1 MKIEIKINVFESGR
15 FQILLDDLM
24 IRLGRD
30 SVTVSSYY
38 TIEAVHRKTF
48 VANELRKFLKPFNQL
63 VKAKKHMKRI
73 LEKYNESYF

>member
-24 IRLGRD
+24 IRMGRD

-38 TIEAVHRKTF
+38 TIETIYRKTF
-48 VANELRKFLKPFNQL
+48 VANELRKFLKPFNQF
-63 VKAKKHMKRI
+63 VKAKKHMQRI
-73 LEKYNESYF
+73 SAKYNESYF